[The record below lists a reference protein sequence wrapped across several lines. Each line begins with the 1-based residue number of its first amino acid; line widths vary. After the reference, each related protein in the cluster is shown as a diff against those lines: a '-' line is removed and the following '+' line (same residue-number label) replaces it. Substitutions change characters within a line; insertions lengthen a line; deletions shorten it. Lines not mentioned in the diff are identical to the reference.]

1 MLKRLFS
8 AIGKR
13 FFPVMYAR
21 HIGVNVGDDC
31 RLIQCEFSSEPYLIS
46 IGNHVSATSVRFE
59 THDGG
64 VWCIRNKYPELDI
77 VKPILIG
84 DNVYIGYGA
93 IILPGVNV
101 GSNSI
106 IGAYSVVSRD
116 VPPGSVFAGVPARFI
131 RTLDEYSV
139 KSLKSGEMTKKMSAA
154 EKRKF
159 YVEKFKKN

>member
-1 MLKRLFS
+1 M
-8 AIGKR
+8 
-13 FFPVMYAR
+13 
-21 HIGVNVGDDC
+21 
-31 RLIQCEFSSEPYLIS
+31 
-46 IGNHVSATSVRFE
+46 
-59 THDGG
+59 
-64 VWCIRNKYPELDI
+64 DI